1 MSQINSSSNTERAL
15 PSLNFIITEGI
26 MIVNPCLNQK
36 LIFNNGMII
45 KKSSRLIEFKSN
57 SSFFINWKIAKII
70 TYFKKWLAK
79 TKPDMAFLVKF
90 IRGKWLNWKK
100 AKIIFLS
107 QHTI

>member
-1 MSQINSSSNTERAL
+1 
-15 PSLNFIITEGI
+15 

-36 LIFNNGMII
+36 LIFNNDMIII
-45 KKSSRLIEFKSN
+45 KKVAGWYNLKAIQV
-57 SSFFINWKIAKII
+57 FFINWKIAKII

-90 IRGKWLNWKK
+90 ISGKWLNLKK

-107 QHTI
+107 QHII

>member
-1 MSQINSSSNTERAL
+1 MSQINSSRNTERAL

-26 MIVNPCLNQK
+26 KIVNPCLNQK

-90 IRGKWLNWKK
+90 IRGKWLN
-100 AKIIFLS
+100 
-107 QHTI
+107 